1 MELHQLLPDV
11 TCASAPSVLLHISQ
25 GKMDLQSDLILPKY

>member
-1 MELHQLLPDV
+1 MELYQLLTDV
-11 TCASAPSVLLHISQ
+11 TCASAPCVLLHISH